1 MEKQMQKSPLRGI
14 LRNHS
19 LAMILCCAIPLFLFL
34 ILSLSGSLGSW
45 GYYALFL
52 LCPLLH
58 VLMMR
63 GHIMTSNHIIGQASS
78 VDEINR
84 PLLSANL
91 EKDLHTTK
99 KEPSLND

>member
-1 MEKQMQKSPLRGI
+1 
-14 LRNHS
+14 
-19 LAMILCCAIPLFLFL
+19 
-34 ILSLSGSLGSW
+34 
-45 GYYALFL
+45 
-52 LCPLLH
+52 
-58 VLMMR
+58 
-63 GHIMTSNHIIGQASS
+63 MTSNHIIGQASS